1 MQNIRME
8 ISKVSWILVI
18 LSGSV
23 VDVMVRPGNVYA
35 VYACS
40 CSLSVT

>member
-1 MQNIRME
+1 MQKFKME
-8 ISKVSWILVI
+8 ISKVPEV

-23 VDVMVRPGNVYA
+23 VVDGMVRPGNVYA